1 MNGKMPWIPPELRRL
16 PVRRVKIN
24 EERLTEDYSAL
35 VGQTF
40 SGTYMGTYQVPES
53 NRMDSRRVH
62 RGTIRVSDEKMEKL
76 LKELRDTVESS
87 TFWSGVTCAIEKDVS
102 WWLWCLEPIER
113 VNVGQKNHFY
123 VSGVTFFKESEFRA
137 EAEIQVEVV
146 A

>member
-1 MNGKMPWIPPELRRL
+1 MPWIPPELRRL

-40 SGTYMGTYQVPES
+40 SGTYMGT
-53 NRMDSRRVH
+53 
-62 RGTIRVSDEKMEKL
+62 L

>member
-1 MNGKMPWIPPELRRL
+1 MPWIPPELRRL

-24 EERLTEDYSAL
+24 EEQLTEDYALL

-53 NRMDSRRVH
+53 NRMDSRRVY
-62 RGTIRVSDEKMEKL
+62 RGTIDVSDEKMEKL
-76 LKELRDTVESS
+76 LKELHDLVESS
-87 TFWSGVTCAIEKDVS
+87 TFWSGITSPIEKSVS
-102 WWLWCLEPIER
+102 LWLWCLEPIER
-113 VNVGQKNHFY
+113 ANVGQMNSFY

-137 EAEIQVEVV
+137 EAEIQVKVV